1 MNQNNYPIQYYLEYF
16 CLFWLKKILAGMT
29 HSERYWLANILG
41 WVGYYLIPYRK
52 KVILTNLQK
61 AFPGQSGS
69 WHRQVARKTYRHFAA
84 VYLDICSI
92 YELSDA
98 RFEQLLSSVN
108 PEVVDEAL
116 AEQRGLVMVLFHFGN
131 WEIMADW
138 LARAG
143 YPVAAVAAHLKNR
156 LVDRIILQMRS
167 RHGLQIIPKGKRGN
181 MRLLRY
187 LKDNHILYLL
197 VDQDA
202 RRNGIWIR
210 FFNQWS
216 STFRG
221 PILLASHRQS
231 PIILAT
237 CLQESSR
244 QYSIHFERLDTN
256 LPPGNISA
264 VHYLTQKY
272 TNYFEYLIRQHP
284 EQYYWFHRRWKTKPP
299 KEVLDQKLDILPCS
313 H

>member
-1 MNQNNYPIQYYLEYF
+1 MNQNNYPVRYYLEYF
-16 CLFWLKKILAGMT
+16 CLFWLKKILTGMT
-29 HSERYWLANILG
+29 HSERYWLAKIFG
-41 WVGYYLIPYRK
+41 WIGYFFIHYRK
-52 KVILTNLQK
+52 KVVFANLQK
-61 AFPGQSGS
+61 AFPAQSGN
-69 WHRQVARKTYRHFAA
+69 WYRHVARKTYCHFAA
-84 VYLDICSI
+84 VYLDICSV
-92 YELSDA
+92 YELSDVH
-98 RFEQLLSSVN
+98 FKQLISSVN

-116 AEQRGLVMVLFHFGN
+116 AEHRGLVMVLFHFGN

-143 YPVAAVAAHLKNR
+143 YPIAAVAAPLKNR
-156 LVDRIILQMRS
+156 LVNRIILQMRTC
-167 RHGLQIIPKGKRGN
+167 HGMKIIPKGKRGN
-181 MRLLRY
+181 LRLLRQ

-210 FFNQWS
+210 FFKQWS

-231 PIILAT
+231 PVILAT
-237 CLQESSR
+237 CLRETSR
-244 QYSIHFERLDTN
+244 KYSIHFERLDTN
-256 LPPGNISA
+256 LPPGNVSA

-272 TNYFEYLIRQHP
+272 TNYFEHLICQQP

-299 KEVLDQKLDILPCS
+299 QEVLNQQPDILT
-313 H
+313 